1 MLRKLNIVMGE
12 VIVLNVYISLL
23 VLRVLQQDSNE
34 LVDETFFCVFRGEG
48 SIYLP
53 RVTVGL
59 EK

>member
-1 MLRKLNIVMGE
+1 MGE